1 MPPRRRK
8 LALWILGLVLFYT
21 IMGYLI
27 LPPIVRAVAV
37 KQLSKQLDREV
48 TIQKIKINPYAL
60 STTIRGLLIKD
71 KDGEPFISWD
81 EVYVNLQLSSFF
93 GHPWVFKEIS
103 LAKPYA
109 RVQVNKDY
117 TLNFSDL
124 VAKFSTNAP
133 AAAPA
138 TPPKPLALRIGRL
151 QITGAAASLTD
162 LTTRE
167 PFRRIVGPLDVTL
180 ENFRTDP
187 DNKNPYSFAGTTD
200 AGEKFAWSGFF
211 YLDPLRSQGTL
222 SLDNLTL
229 NKYAPLYQDF
239 VQFKI
244 RSGVVGVKSDYRFEL
259 SASNRVAAVTNTA
272 FSLRNFQLA
281 GPDGTNDIVGLTHF
295 AVTGASVDL
304 EARQAE
310 VDSVSA
316 DGAKLFVQRNKDA
329 TINAVE
335 AAKPVENETN
345 APGGILLLLRS
356 VTNAVAM
363 LLNSTNQWSANVHEV
378 NFTNCGLHLEDLV
391 NLRPATLDLDNIA
404 LTAKNISNL
413 PRTNLTANLSLRW
426 NTNGT
431 IQTEVAASLSSPT
444 ADIHLALSNLDLGT
458 LDPYL
463 EPKLNLFILGSRLG
477 MDGDIHL
484 RTPENALPQVT
495 FAGDAWLDD
504 FRTVDGV
511 TAQDLLKWDS
521 LRFNGIEANLN
532 PQSVAI
538 KEIALD
544 NAYADVVIET
554 NHTIN
559 LLTAL
564 HPAETNA
571 PVTNVENVATIA
583 VNPGRPLTSPLS
595 PGGGEGGVSP
605 GEGAVREA
613 NAQSSFHENH
623 ENSPLPKI
631 SIANIIVSNAT
642 VSFTD
647 RSLTPNVHL
656 AVQQA
661 GGTIAGISSK
671 ELQHADVN
679 LHAVVDGVGPVD
691 VTGQINPFSGTE
703 TNHLQVSVK
712 DVDLTPTSPYSA
724 KFAGYRIAMGKL
736 NMDLVYDLAGQK
748 LQSKNVITL
757 DQFSFGEKVDSP
769 DATHLPVRLA
779 VAILKDRDGKIV
791 LDVPVE
797 GSLDDPKFRI
807 GKVVARAIVNILEKV
822 ATSPF
827 SLIGAAFG
835 GGGEELGYQDFA
847 PGSADLTAADKQKL
861 DTLAK
866 ALFARPGL
874 SLEISGSVDPVAD
887 HDGLQR
893 VFLDKQLHTRKW
905 LSLRKS
911 QRATMTPEQVTLT
924 PTERADW
931 VKKLYNEAWAKG
943 QITPAMLAANTNLA
957 GAVAQIK
964 SKAPQIQKDATI
976 LVKGLPSSAQPA
988 SGPGT
993 VAPSPAKL
1001 PPITDPKE
1009 VLLVA
1014 SIPVT
1019 DNDLET
1025 LASERA
1031 KAVRAYILA
1040 SGKVEASRLFLTEN
1054 KTGGVRSDGSR
1065 VYLEFR

>member
-1 MPPRRRK
+1 MKLANFWSSVPPCRRK
-8 LALWILGLVLFYT
+8 LVYWILGLLLFYT
-21 IMGYLI
+21 ILGFLI
-27 LPPIVRAVAV
+27 LPPIIRAVAV

-48 TIQKIKINPYAL
+48 SIEKIRIDPYVL

-71 KDGEPFISWD
+71 KDGQPFISWD
-81 EVYVNLQLSSFF
+81 EVYVNFQLSSFF

-103 LAKPYA
+103 VTKPYA

-138 TPPKPLALRIGRL
+138 TPPNPLALRVGRL
-151 QITGAAASLTD
+151 QITGAAASFTD
-162 LTTRE
+162 FTTRE
-167 PFRRIVGPLDVTL
+167 PFKRTIGPLNVTL
-180 ENFRTDP
+180 QDFRTDP

-200 AGEKFAWSGFF
+200 AGERFAWSGFF
-211 YLDPLRSQGTL
+211 YLDPLRSQGELTL
-222 SLDNLTL
+222 DDLTL

-239 VQFKI
+239 VRFEI

-259 SASNRVAAVTNTA
+259 SASNRVAAVTNTD
-272 FSLRNFQLA
+272 FSLRNFKL
-281 GPDGTNDIVGLTHF
+281 GSPGDTNDIVDLTHF
-295 AVTGASVDL
+295 AVTGASMDL
-304 EARQAE
+304 ESRQAE

-316 DGAKLFVQRNKDA
+316 EGAKLFVQRDKDA
-329 TINAVE
+329 TINALE

-345 APGGILLLLRS
+345 PPGGILFLLRS

-363 LLNSTNQWSANVHEV
+363 LLNSTNQWNVTVHDV
-378 NFTNCGLHLEDLV
+378 NFTDCGLQLEDLV
-391 NLRPATLDLDNIA
+391 NSRPARLNLDNVT
-404 LTAKNISNL
+404 LTARNISNL
-413 PRTNLTANLSLRW
+413 PHTNLTADLSLRW

-431 IQTEVAASLSSPT
+431 INTKITASLSPPT
-444 ADIHLALSNLDLGT
+444 ADIHLSLSNLDLGT

-477 MDGDIHL
+477 LDGDIRL
-484 RTPENALPQVT
+484 RTPENELPQVT
-495 FAGDAWLDD
+495 FTGDARLDD

-521 LRFNGIEANLN
+521 LRFNGIDANLN
-532 PQSVAI
+532 PQTVAI

-544 NAYADVVIET
+544 NAYADAVIET

-559 LLTAL
+559 LLMAL
-564 HPAETNA
+564 RPAETNA
-571 PVTNVENVATIA
+571 PITTNAVIVAK
-583 VNPGRPLTSPLS
+583 
-595 PGGGEGGVSP
+595 
-605 GEGAVREA
+605 
-613 NAQSSFHENH
+613 
-623 ENSPLPKI
+623 NSTTTATNSAAPALPKI
-631 SIANIIVSNAT
+631 SVDNIVVSNAT
-642 VSFTD
+642 ISFTD

-661 GGTIAGISSK
+661 GGTISGISS
-671 ELQHADVN
+671 ENLQHADVN
-679 LHAVVDGVGPVD
+679 LHAAVDGVGPVD
-691 VTGQINPFSGTE
+691 ITGQINPFSGTE
-703 TNHLQVSVK
+703 TNHLVVSVK
-712 DVDLTPTSPYSA
+712 DVDLTPTSPYAA

-736 NMDLVYDLAGQK
+736 NLDLVYDLVGKK
-748 LQSKNVITL
+748 LESKNVITL
-757 DQFSFGEKVDSP
+757 DQFTFGERVESP

-807 GKVVARAIVNILEKV
+807 GKVVTYAIVNILTKV

-835 GGGEELGYQDFA
+835 GGGEELGFQDFA
-847 PGSADLTAADKQKL
+847 PGSAELTPADKQKL
-861 DTLAK
+861 DTLVK

-874 SLEISGSVDPVAD
+874 NLEISGSIDPIAD

-893 VFLDKQLHTRKW
+893 VFLDKQLHMRKW

-911 QRATMTPEQVTLT
+911 QQATVTPEQVTLS
-924 PTERADW
+924 PSERADW

-943 QITPAMLAANTNLA
+943 RITPAMLAANTNLA
-957 GAVAQIK
+957 SAVAQIK
-964 SKAPQIQKDATI
+964 SKTPRIQKDATF
-976 LVKGLPSSAQPA
+976 LVTGLPTSAQPT
-988 SGPGT
+988 PGT
-993 VAPSPAKL
+993 MTGTPSELKL
-1001 PPITDPKE
+1001 PPIADPME

-1019 DNDLET
+1019 DNDFEALV
-1025 LASERA
+1025 SERA
-1031 KAVRAYILA
+1031 KAVRAYLLA
-1040 SGKVEASRLFLTEN
+1040 SGKVESKRLFLTEN
-1054 KTGGVRSDGSR
+1054 QTSGVRSDGSR
-1065 VYLEFR
+1065 VYLQFR